1 MREIEP
7 GLYRVVLSLPEPG
20 MWYLVLKVKRGEQ
33 LHELHAST
41 SVAARGD

>member
-1 MREIEP
+1 
-7 GLYRVVLSLPEPG
+7 
-20 MWYLVLKVKRGEQ
+20 VLKVRRGEQ